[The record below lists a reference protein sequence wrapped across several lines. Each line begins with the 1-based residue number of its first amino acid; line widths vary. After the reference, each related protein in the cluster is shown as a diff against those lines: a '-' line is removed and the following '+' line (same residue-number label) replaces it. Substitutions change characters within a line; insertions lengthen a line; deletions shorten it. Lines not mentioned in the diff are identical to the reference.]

1 MLKNSKQI
9 NKRKKITQ
17 SKQLNHTLS
26 VLKKLA
32 VIHWLK
38 LLVLPKYEKNKLTRE
53 VITDYNLLSV
63 I

>member
-1 MLKNSKQI
+1 MLKNSQQI
-9 NKRKKITQ
+9 NKKNKLTQ

-38 LLVLPKYEKNKLTRE
+38 FLVLPEYEKKKLTTE
-53 VITDYNLLSV
+53 VITDYILL
-63 I
+63 

>member
-9 NKRKKITQ
+9 NKKNKITQ

-38 LLVLPKYEKNKLTRE
+38 FLVLPEYEKNKLTTE
-53 VITDYNLLSV
+53 VITDYILLWV